1 MRPKAFVLVLFAGIC
16 LCCQSAATRD
26 SDDLTVAVPDL
37 GFRYTPPP
45 GMNDKTSAAGVAMR
59 SHAGTYSSKAAQ
71 VILDLSSKDD
81 DTSPQWHQV
90 WVFIFP
96 RAQLPGVNDTA
107 AKEKMNTA
115 LAGPHAT
122 PVGKPQGASFGGHD
136 FLVSEFEQKEPPLT
150 KHARIFTTV
159 CKTQLLSFVLVSNAG
174 QQVSSM
180 EESLRT
186 LDFFAC

>member
-1 MRPKAFVLVLFAGIC
+1 MSAKAIVLVLFAGIC
-16 LCCQSAATRD
+16 LACHSAEARI
-26 SDDLTVAVPDL
+26 SDNSTVAVPGL
-37 GFRYTPPP
+37 GFTYTPPP

-59 SHAGTYSSKAAQ
+59 SHAGTYSSEAAQ
-71 VILDLSSKDD
+71 LILDLSSKDD
-81 DTSPQWHQV
+81 DTYPEWHQV

-96 RAQLPGVNDTA
+96 RAQLPGVNDSA

-122 PVGKPQGASFGGHD
+122 PVGKPQGASFAGHD

-150 KHARIFTTV
+150 KHARIFTTI
-159 CKTQLLSFVLVSNAG
+159 CKTQLLSFVLVSNSA
-174 QQVSSM
+174 QQVSRM

-186 LDFFAC
+186 LDFAAH

>member
-1 MRPKAFVLVLFAGIC
+1 MSAKTIVLVLFTGIC
-16 LCCQSAATRD
+16 LACQSTETRISGD
-26 SDDLTVAVPDL
+26 PTIAVPDL

-45 GMNDKTSAAGVAMR
+45 GMNDKTSAAGVAIR
-59 SHAGTYSSKAAQ
+59 SRAGTYSSKAARL
-71 VILDLSSKDD
+71 ILDLSSKDD

-96 RAQLPGVNDTA
+96 RAQLLGVTDTA

-115 LAGPHAT
+115 LSGPHAT
-122 PVGKPQGASFGGHD
+122 PVGKPQGASFAGHD

-150 KHARIFTTV
+150 KHARIFTTI
-159 CKTQLLSFVLVSNAG
+159 CKTQLVSFVLVSNSA
-174 QQVSSM
+174 QQVSGM

-186 LDFFAC
+186 LDFSIR